1 MASEIRVNTIN
12 NRSGLGTIS
21 ITNSGAVFSGVT
33 TFAQIK
39 TTSGEVTVG
48 TGASVYS
55 PATNVLALGTNNAE
69 RLRIT
74 SNGDIEFGNENN
86 KGIYLNDHSSGDR
99 KKTLITTSDY
109 GDYNRKKL
117 LFCLENTQDYS
128 NADSSDVRMTIQP
141 NGKVGIGSETP
152 TEVLD
157 VSGTSD
163 MKMVVQTK
171 SSGAGS
177 NAGVRI
183 ATGDG
188 YKWLLQ
194 VGDSTTA
201 GGLRIYQETSGSN
214 GERLRIHSDGQI
226 QAGTSSPTYLK
237 YTGTATP
244 YNNNCSTLFGTTNI
258 GLAGQNSTINWPSD
272 HSTADNT
279 QPWYMMGRPHGTTD
293 RWSFVTRPGGSNN
306 RYNII
311 DCYNN
316 ANGTIESLRF
326 STNAGNERLRITSDG
341 NIGVGGITTP
351 TFTTGGGIHLADAYG
366 IGFGNGDNGR
376 PDFQIVYDTG
386 QNNGLQIRCGNGAD
400 TADVYFTTAGNL
412 AFASGKGIDF
422 SATSNGSGTTGSEL
436 LDDYEEG
443 NWIPSIDGLSNSPS
457 YSNLAGRYT
466 KIGRVV
472 VLKMLIQPST
482 SPTFSNTSNFFL
494 ISGIPFTSGNNN
506 AAYFVAQGGVRTH
519 SLDFTSGS
527 NNASGATASWLT
539 AGLSSD
545 KIVLMA
551 NVNNSAWGEIRNSM
565 FHNKLWILEL
575 QITYHTDQ

>member
-33 TFAQIK
+33 TFAQIQ

-214 GERLRIHSDGQI
+214 GERLRITSTGNVGINSTNPAYPLDI
-226 QAGTSSPTYLK
+226 AGTSASMRLNSTN
-237 YTGTATP
+237 T
-244 YNNNCSTLFGTTNI
+244 STLVITSGASNAARIEFGDLANNDTGYIYYDNSNDSMQFATN
-258 GLAGQNSTINWPSD
+258 
-272 HSTADNT
+272 
-279 QPWYMMGRPHGTTD
+279 
-293 RWSFVTRPGGSNN
+293 GS
-306 RYNII
+306 
-311 DCYNN
+311 
-316 ANGTIESLRF
+316 
-326 STNAGNERLRITSDG
+326 NERLRIDSSG
-341 NIGVGGITTP
+341 NAILKSAGAAFKAENPSSSGDYLRMYANGTAQWDIYTNGELLRIGDNSGNSSARVQFDNP
-351 TFTTGGGIHLADAYG
+351 TFHRSTSNTTGVAAVSAKQEVNNGGYLIYEGKNSSDTTVFSVTH
-366 IGFGNGDNGR
+366 NGR
-376 PDFQIVYDTG
+376 INLSENIV
-386 QNNGLQIRCGNGAD
+386 
-400 TADVYFTTAGNL
+400 
-412 AFASGKGIDF
+412 FASGQGIDF
-422 SATSNGSGTTGSEL
+422 SATSDGSGTTTSEL

-443 NWIPSIDGLSNSPS
+443 TWTPTLTGFTN
-457 YSNLAGRYT
+457 AGSST
-466 KIGRVV
+466 GRVRNYTRIGNV
-472 VLKMLIQPST
+472 VTIWFDIFQNSNNMS
-482 SPTFSNTSNFFL
+482 FSN
-494 ISGIPFTSGNNN
+494 
-506 AAYFVAQGGVRTH
+506 
-519 SLDFTSGS
+519 
-527 NNASGATASWLT
+527 GATITGLPFSTAIPGGTDDFHTPVVVQYYRYPASTMVNVSAYVETTDTIVFRPASANSDIRHLWGHVTYLT
-539 AGLSSD
+539 S
-545 KIVLMA
+545 
-551 NVNNSAWGEIRNSM
+551 
-565 FHNKLWILEL
+565 
-575 QITYHTDQ
+575 

>member
-33 TFAQIK
+33 TFAQIQ

-214 GERLRIHSDGQI
+214 GERLRITSTGNVGINSTNPAYPLDI
-226 QAGTSSPTYLK
+226 AGTSASMRLNSTN
-237 YTGTATP
+237 T
-244 YNNNCSTLFGTTNI
+244 STLVITSGASNAARIEFGDLANNDTGYIYYDNSNDSMQFATN
-258 GLAGQNSTINWPSD
+258 
-272 HSTADNT
+272 
-279 QPWYMMGRPHGTTD
+279 
-293 RWSFVTRPGGSNN
+293 GS
-306 RYNII
+306 
-311 DCYNN
+311 
-316 ANGTIESLRF
+316 
-326 STNAGNERLRITSDG
+326 NERLRIDSSG
-341 NIGVGGITTP
+341 NAILKSAGAAFKAENPSSSGDYLRMYANGTAQWDIYTNGELLRIGDNSGNSSARVQFDNP
-351 TFTTGGGIHLADAYG
+351 TFHRSTSNTTGVAAVSAKQEVNNGGYLIYEGKNSSDTTVFSVTH
-366 IGFGNGDNGR
+366 NGR
-376 PDFQIVYDTG
+376 INLSENIV
-386 QNNGLQIRCGNGAD
+386 
-400 TADVYFTTAGNL
+400 
-412 AFASGKGIDF
+412 FASGQGIDF
-422 SATSNGSGTTGSEL
+422 SATSDASGRTSEL

-443 NWIPSIDGLSNSPS
+443 TWTPVLEGSTTNPT
-457 YSNLAGRYT
+457 YSGTQSGDYT
-466 KIGRVV
+466 KVGNMVTCWGYIDTNPVTGAGSGNISISG
-472 VLKMLIQPST
+472 LPFASGLPSAST
-482 SPTFSNTSNFFL
+482 YNGSVAVWGPTFSGTLSSR
-494 ISGIPFTSGNNN
+494 I
-506 AAYFVAQGGVRTH
+506 
-519 SLDFTSGS
+519 
-527 NNASGATASWLT
+527 NNASTSIIFYQIASNTGISQWTFATASW
-539 AGLSSD
+539 SSGD
-545 KIVLMA
+545 AIYFQVSYT
-551 NVNNSAWGEIRNSM
+551 VG
-565 FHNKLWILEL
+565 
-575 QITYHTDQ
+575 

>member
-1 MASEIRVNTIN
+1 MASEIRVSTIN

-214 GERLRIHSDGQI
+214 GIFSK
-226 QAGTSSPTYLK
+226 A
-237 YTGTATP
+237 
-244 YNNNCSTLFGTTNI
+244 
-258 GLAGQNSTINWPSD
+258 QNS
-272 HSTADNT
+272 
-279 QPWYMMGRPHGTTD
+279 
-293 RWSFVTRPGGSNN
+293 NN
-306 RYNII
+306 IK
-311 DCYNN
+311 
-316 ANGTIESLRF
+316 
-326 STNAGNERLRITSDG
+326 
-341 NIGVGGITTP
+341 
-351 TFTTGGGIHLADAYG
+351 
-366 IGFGNGDNGR
+366 
-376 PDFQIVYDTG
+376 Q
-386 QNNGLQIRCGNGAD
+386 
-400 TADVYFTTAGNL
+400 
-412 AFASGKGIDF
+412 
-422 SATSNGSGTTGSEL
+422 
-436 LDDYEEG
+436 
-443 NWIPSIDGLSNSPS
+443 
-457 YSNLAGRYT
+457 
-466 KIGRVV
+466 
-472 VLKMLIQPST
+472 
-482 SPTFSNTSNFFL
+482 
-494 ISGIPFTSGNNN
+494 
-506 AAYFVAQGGVRTH
+506 
-519 SLDFTSGS
+519 
-527 NNASGATASWLT
+527 
-539 AGLSSD
+539 
-545 KIVLMA
+545 
-551 NVNNSAWGEIRNSM
+551 
-565 FHNKLWILEL
+565 
-575 QITYHTDQ
+575 HTDNQKLPLPNIKNLRKWINNDKKAS